1 MNQNDLQTTK
11 DLVALFNE
19 LAEVNNLSEA
29 QKEQLFSDLE
39 QTILLRITNHLL
51 EKLPDSVDATD
62 RRDQISSFEELFTYF
77 KDKFDQQE
85 LRAQVELSITE
96 VMNEFLDKI

>member
-51 EKLPDSVDATD
+51 EKFPDSVDATD
-62 RRDQISSFEELFTYF
+62 RRDQISSFEELFVYF
-77 KDKFDQQE
+77 KDKFDQKE
-85 LRAQVELSITE
+85 IRSQVELSISE